1 MAAVEKSIIVNAS
14 PQEIWDKVKDPNGW
28 AHWFEGAST
37 PKSLKGDGE
46 VGTEVE
52 LTMTVAK
59 LPLHSKLTVTEAT
72 PYEHWKGTFV
82 SPGLAEGFMTWDYLD
97 MGRRTKLTFHIEAEL
112 KGAAKVAEGMVIKS
126 FEEMADKTLMNVKA
140 LVEG

>member
-14 PQEIWDKVKDPNGW
+14 PQEIWNKVKDPKGW
-28 AHWFEGAST
+28 ASWFEGASAPQT
-37 PKSLKGDGE
+37 LVGDGS

-59 LPLHSKLTVTEAT
+59 LPLHSKLTVAEAT
-72 PYEHWKGTFV
+72 EYERWKGNFL
-82 SPGLAEGFMTWDYLD
+82 SPGLAEGYMLWSYMD
-97 MGRRTKLTFHIEAEL
+97 MGRRTKLTFHIEADL

-126 FEEMADKTLMNVKA
+126 FEEMADKTLMNVKTM
-140 LVEG
+140 LEG